1 MLYRCACLLIFCF
14 ACRRS
19 HQSDCHVGAVP
30 GKESVVPSDYLLHG
44 VSVLGC
50 NLWSR
55 SGEGIPAGLL
65 RNCGGGA
72 NRVAH
77 GYTLGDGLGAE
88 IVGTFILVYTVLS
101 ATDPKRQARDSF
113 VPVCNR
119 NHSEDVHS
127 FTVMIGCQKFSAA
140 L

>member
-1 MLYRCACLLIFCF
+1 LLAGGHINPAITLGLFLARKVSFPRTIFYMVCQCL
-14 ACRRS
+14 
-19 HQSDCHVGAVP
+19 GAIC
-30 GKESVVPSDYLLHG
+30 GAGVVKGFQPDFY
-44 VSVLGC
+44 
-50 NLWSR
+50 
-55 SGEGIPAGLL
+55 EIA
-65 RNCGGGA
+65 GGGA

-101 ATDPKRQARDSF
+101 ATDSKRQARDSF